1 MKTLLDA
8 HYQGNSVISR
18 CGFHASNQRAC
29 ITALNKK
36 RRREHPSD
44 KHSSVCRVTKMTKT
58 IRNSRSWKELG
69 ER

>member
-8 HYQGNSVISR
+8 QYQGNSVISR

-44 KHSSVCRVTKMTKT
+44 KHSSVCSYKNDKDD
-58 IRNSRSWKELG
+58 
-69 ER
+69 